1 MKAYQVYEKY
11 LLGEITKQDW
21 YTYRKN
27 MPKWYADEPDDL
39 MNFDENP
46 DDYLNPRE
54 K

>member
-1 MKAYQVYEKY
+1 
-11 LLGEITKQDW
+11 
-21 YTYRKN
+21 

-54 K
+54 KWNCLYST